1 MISQERVEGIVAW
14 TEEWGDE
21 NACEMYHITPETLAR
36 YKRLANRQPNRQP
49 KILLFDIETAP
60 NLVYTWG
67 LWDQNI
73 SLSQIVAPAYV
84 ICWSAK
90 WLFDDEVMSDCI
102 TVSEA
107 LAEDDEGIMQTIWQ
121 LLDECDVCI
130 GHNSDKFD
138 LPWVNGRFLLYGMP
152 PPSPYRSIDT
162 LKAAKRFY
170 LPSRKLD
177 YLGKEFVG
185 YQKIKTDF
193 DLWKGCMM
201 GNKDSLNEMM
211 RYNKKDVQLLEDV
224 YLKFRPW
231 IKSHPNLGLYYASDE
246 ERCSNCGSTNLTE
259 MGKMYYTDVN
269 AYKAYRCECGAIVRV
284 RHSGKAA
291 ELRGVAR

>member
-36 YKRLANRQPNRQP
+36 YKRLVNRQPNRQP

-73 SLSQIVAPAYV
+73 SLNQIVAPAYV
-84 ICWSAK
+84 ICWAAK
-90 WLFDDEVMSDCI
+90 WLFGDTIMSDCL
-102 TVSEA
+102 TEEEA
-107 LAEDDEGIMQTIWQ
+107 QLEYDGRIMRSIWK
-121 LLDECDVCI
+121 LLDECDIVI
-130 GHNSDKFD
+130 AHNGDKFD
-138 LPWVNGRFLLYGMP
+138 LPWVNGRFLLHEME

-170 LPSRKLD
+170 LTSRKLD

-193 DLWKGCMM
+193 DLWVGCMH
-201 GNKDSLNEMM
+201 GNQDSLNEMV
-211 RYNKKDVQLLEDV
+211 RYNKQDVQLLEDV
-224 YLKFRPW
+224 YLRFRPW
-231 IKSHPNLGLYYASDE
+231 IKSHPNMGLYYASDE
-246 ERCSNCGSTNLTE
+246 ERCSSCGSTALTD

-269 AYKAYRCECGAIVRV
+269 AYKAHRCECGAIVRV
-284 RHSGKAA
+284 RHSSKTA